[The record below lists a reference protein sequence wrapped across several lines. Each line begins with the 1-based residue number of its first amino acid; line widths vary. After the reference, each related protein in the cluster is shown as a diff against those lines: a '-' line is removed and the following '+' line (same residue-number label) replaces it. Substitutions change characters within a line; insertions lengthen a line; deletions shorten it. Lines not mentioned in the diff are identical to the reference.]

1 MISIC
6 IFFQSVQIRK
16 RQTVGEYMNKFIY
29 EGFACT
35 EANDEQ
41 IIFSNGRGEVRLE
54 NFNFDCIPMKKYKF
68 SFEENENGKWKINAF
83 EKNKFNEFSINEFSI
98 FMVGEPKGKIC
109 VTMRLDAYKEEDMI
123 YFKRGTRFNLKIE

>member
-1 MISIC
+1 
-6 IFFQSVQIRK
+6 
-16 RQTVGEYMNKFIY
+16 MNKFIY

-68 SFEENENGKWKINAF
+68 SFEENENGEYKITAF
-83 EKNKFNEFSINEFSI
+83 EKDKFDKFSV
-98 FMVGEPKGKIC
+98 FMVKSPKGKVC
-109 VTMRLDAYKEEDMI
+109 VTMHLDSYKKEDME

>member
-1 MISIC
+1 
-6 IFFQSVQIRK
+6 
-16 RQTVGEYMNKFIY
+16 MNKFIY

-68 SFEENENGKWKINAF
+68 SFEENENGEYKITAF
-83 EKNKFNEFSINEFSI
+83 EKDKFDKFSV
-98 FMVGEPKGKIC
+98 FMVKSPKGKVC
-109 VTMRLDAYKEEDMI
+109 VTMHLDSYKKEDMEH
-123 YFKRGTRFNLKIE
+123 FKRGTRFNLKIE

>member
-1 MISIC
+1 
-6 IFFQSVQIRK
+6 
-16 RQTVGEYMNKFIY
+16 MNKFIY

-41 IIFSNGRGEVRLE
+41 IVFSNGREEVRLE

-109 VTMRLDAYKEEDMI
+109 VTMHLDAYKEEDMMH
-123 YFKRGTRFNLKIE
+123 FKCGTRFNLKIE